1 MAHRRNKSYLSTCC
15 QKNVTAISNREDD
28 TWRRGA
34 GGRKKERKYTT
45 MCIFTSAHKH
55 TRHAPTQIHRRDME
69 LSSVDKQMTD
79 KWHVG
84 TPPPGLI
91 VIALWDCANGISYG
105 ERGGAERESE
115 ACVSF
120 YTNKTSAKHRMWLL
134 PPLSTVSN
142 LICLSIWVSGSE
154 DMVKGGMMERWT
166 GKEEEKRWICCIG
179 RRICE

>member
-105 ERGGAERESE
+105 EREGGERGL
-115 ACVSF
+115 CVILHKQNLCQ
-120 YTNKTSAKHRMWLL
+120 TPDVIA
-134 PPLSTVSN
+134 STAVNCVQSN
-142 LICLSIWVSGSE
+142 LSVNLGFREWGH
-154 DMVKGGMMERWT
+154 G
-166 GKEEEKRWICCIG
+166 
-179 RRICE
+179 